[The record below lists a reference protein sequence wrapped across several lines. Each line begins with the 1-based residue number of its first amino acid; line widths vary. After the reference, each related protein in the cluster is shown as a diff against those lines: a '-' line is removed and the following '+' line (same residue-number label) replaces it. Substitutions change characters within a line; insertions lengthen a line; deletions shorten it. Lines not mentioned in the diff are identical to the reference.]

1 MLFAASIPLAAA
13 AALLQERV
21 LDPIARLQGDGSSG
35 SRLAYEPKQG
45 YLRSL
50 LKDLNIDP
58 SSQVLVFSKGSLQA
72 DFISPKTPRAL
83 YFNEHTYVGWI
94 PGAPLIEVMS
104 VHPTNG
110 TYFYTLPNT
119 PSETV
124 AFKRETTECFR
135 CHGGRG
141 TDQIPALLARSEATG
156 PSGYARPF
164 DRTFI
169 VTPELPLKNRWGG
182 WYVTGTHGSQRH
194 MGNEIAE
201 GTDEKHFTN
210 VEKGANITD
219 LRKYFDVK
227 PYLTPHSD
235 IVALLVMEQQMDV
248 QNTLSRTASRV
259 RALLRRAGVGP
270 EALPEGEARET
281 IRGACEPLVEALL
294 CKGEVGLTAPI
305 QGTSGFAAKYAES
318 APKDAKGRSLS
329 QLDLKTRLLK
339 HPCSPLIYSAS
350 FDALPPA
357 ARRAVYRRIGEILGG
372 SVGFDHLTAA
382 DRSNLREILLQTKPE
397 FGKTDW

>member
-1 MLFAASIPLAAA
+1 MLPFAA
-13 AALLQERV
+13 AALLQSGPA
-21 LDPIARLQGDGSSG
+21 LDPIADRYRGAAPGMGLD
-35 SRLAYEPKQG
+35 YEPRQG

-50 LKDLNIDP
+50 LKQLKIDP

-94 PGAPLIEVMS
+94 PGAPLIEIMT
-104 VHPTNG
+104 VHPKYG
-110 TYFYTLPNT
+110 SYFYTLPNRSSDGQT
-119 PSETV
+119 
-124 AFKRETTECFR
+124 FKRETTECFR

-164 DRTFI
+164 DRTHI

-182 WYVTGTHGSQRH
+182 WYVTGSHGSQRH

-201 GTDEKHFTN
+201 GTDEKHFTD
-210 VEKGANITD
+210 VEKGANVLD
-219 LRKYFDVK
+219 LRKYVDVK

-235 IVALLVMEQQMDV
+235 IVALMVMEQQMDV
-248 QNTLSRTASRV
+248 QNTLSRTATRV
-259 RALLRRAGVGP
+259 RTLLRRAGLTEDG
-270 EALPEGEARET
+270 LPDGEVRAT
-281 IRGACEPLVEALL
+281 IRRACEPLVEALL
-294 CKGEVGLTAPI
+294 CRGEVALTSPI
-305 QGTSGFAAKYAES
+305 KGTSGFAVMYEGS
-318 APKDAKGRSLS
+318 APRDTKGRSLS

-350 FDALPPA
+350 FDALPTA
-357 ARRAVYRRIGEILGG
+357 AKRETLTRMVEILSGLNEY
-372 SVGFDHLTAA
+372 DHLTAA
-382 DRSNLREILLQTKPE
+382 DRASLLEILRETKPG
-397 FGKTDW
+397 FPTS